1 MTPATDDVSLV
12 RSYYERFNSGD
23 WDGMCALMT
32 DDVQHDLNQGPREI
46 GRAAFRVF
54 LDKMARAYQEQL
66 HDICVMG
73 NGGGGRVA
81 AEYIVVGTYLAD
93 DPGLPPA
100 AGQRYRIPGGA
111 FFTVENGRIARVT
124 NYYNLEDW
132 LAQIRAWPTP

>member
-1 MTPATDDVSLV
+1 MTPPTDDVSLV

-23 WDGMCALMT
+23 WEGMCALMT
-32 DDVQHDLNQGPREI
+32 DDVQHDLNQGAREI
-46 GRAAFRVF
+46 GRAAFRAF
-54 LDKMARAYQEQL
+54 LDKMARSYQEQL

-93 DPGLPPA
+93 DPGLPQA

-111 FFTVENGRIARVT
+111 FFAVENGRIARVT